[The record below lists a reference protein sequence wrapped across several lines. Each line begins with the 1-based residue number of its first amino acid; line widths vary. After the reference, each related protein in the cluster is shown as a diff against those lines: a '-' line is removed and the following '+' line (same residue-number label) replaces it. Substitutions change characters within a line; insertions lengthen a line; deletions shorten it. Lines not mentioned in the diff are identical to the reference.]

1 MYYEAIDLL
10 KGMIAR
16 PSISRDEKE
25 VADFLE
31 AHWKQAGQTVFRR
44 GNNLWMISQLMDP
57 AKPTLLLNS
66 HIDTVKPV
74 AGWSR
79 DPFTPEE
86 SEEDRLYGL
95 GSNDAGASV
104 VSLYAAFSILT
115 QKEQPYNLIF
125 LASCEEEVSGKNGL
139 ESVIPYLPPIQFAI
153 VGEPTGM
160 QPAVAEKGLM
170 VLDCV
175 ATGKSG
181 HAARNEGINAIYLAL
196 KDIEWFQHY
205 QFPKQS
211 DFLGPVKMTV
221 TIIQAGTQHNVVPDK
236 CTFTVDI
243 RSNECY
249 SNEQLFELIQQQ
261 VSCEIKARS
270 FRLNSTRTDLDHPFV
285 RRALMMGCQPFGSPT
300 LSDQALMPFPSVKM
314 GPGQSAR
321 SHSADEYIELMEI
334 REAIDMYVRLLDQL
348 VC

>member
-1 MYYEAIDLL
+1 
-10 KGMIAR
+10 
-16 PSISRDEKE
+16 
-25 VADFLE
+25 
-31 AHWKQAGQTVFRR
+31 
-44 GNNLWMISQLMDP
+44 
-57 AKPTLLLNS
+57 
-66 HIDTVKPV
+66 
-74 AGWSR
+74 
-79 DPFTPEE
+79 
-86 SEEDRLYGL
+86 
-95 GSNDAGASV
+95 
-104 VSLYAAFSILT
+104 
-115 QKEQPYNLIF
+115 
-125 LASCEEEVSGKNGL
+125 
-139 ESVIPYLPPIQFAI
+139 
-153 VGEPTGM
+153 
-160 QPAVAEKGLM
+160 M

-270 FRLNSTRTDLDHPFV
+270 FRLNSTRTDMDHPFV